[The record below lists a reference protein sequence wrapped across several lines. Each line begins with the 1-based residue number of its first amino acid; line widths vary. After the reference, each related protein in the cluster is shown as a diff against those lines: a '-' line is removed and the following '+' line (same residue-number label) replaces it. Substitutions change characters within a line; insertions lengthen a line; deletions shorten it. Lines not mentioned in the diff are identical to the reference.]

1 MSGVSALY
9 VDPERGPYRGLL
21 GADRVWGVG
30 RDARRFRGPGP
41 VVAHPPCG
49 PWGRLRHFCT
59 RQEPGAA
66 LVALRQV
73 RLFGGVLEHPTG
85 SVLWRAAG
93 LPLPMRGEGEL
104 PLLVGREWTLQ
115 VDQVRWGHAAVKS
128 TWLLF
133 VGVSPADLP
142 PIPCRGAPTAVIRP
156 TRNGR
161 GAVHVP
167 KSGRHITPPSFAEW
181 LVAAAERANA

>member
-1 MSGVSALY
+1 MSALY
-9 VDPERGPYRGLL
+9 VDPERGPYLRLL
-21 GADRVWGVG
+21 GAERVWGVG

-49 PWGRLRHFCT
+49 PWGRLRNFCT
-59 RQEPGAA
+59 RQDPGAA

-73 RLFGGVLEHPTG
+73 RRFGGVLEHPTG

-115 VDQVRWGHAAVKS
+115 VNQVRWGHPAIKS

-133 VGVSPADLP
+133 VGVPPASLP
-142 PIPCRGAPTAVIRP
+142 AIPSLREPTHRVGAWRRTADQLP
-156 TRNGR
+156 CLWSTET
-161 GAVHVP
+161 
-167 KSGRHITPPSFAEW
+167 HITPPSFAAW
-181 LVAAAERANA
+181 LVTAAALANV